1 MASDKRQAPSGVA
14 QLINQGMQRHGIPSW
29 RKLEELCEVSYGYLQ
44 HLAEGHIRNPK
55 EETLRR
61 LAHVLGQ
68 RVEEYRAALLADHHE
83 LPAPV
88 HYFSAH
94 LGEQVDARA
103 AELAMELLEELVR
116 RRSNTNNN

>member
-1 MASDKRQAPSGVA
+1 MMSDRRQSPSGVA
-14 QLINQGMQRHGIPSW
+14 QLITRGMQRQGIPSW
-29 RKLEELCEVSYGYLQ
+29 RKLEELCDVSYGYFQ

-61 LAHVLGQ
+61 LAHLLGQ
-68 RVEEYRAALLADHHE
+68 RVEEYRAALLADRHE

-88 HYFSAH
+88 YYFGAR
-94 LGEQVDARA
+94 LGKQVDQRA

-116 RRSNTNNN
+116 RSSQDGD

>member
-1 MASDKRQAPSGVA
+1 MRRQ
-14 QLINQGMQRHGIPSW
+14 GIPSW

-44 HLAEGHIRNPK
+44 HLAEGDIRSPK

-61 LAHVLGQ
+61 LAQVLGQ
-68 RVEEYRAALLADHHE
+68 RVEDYRAALLVDHHE

-94 LGEQVDARA
+94 LGREVDQRDAD
-103 AELAMELLEELVR
+103 LAMELLEELVR
-116 RRSNTNNN
+116 RSSKRND

>member
-1 MASDKRQAPSGVA
+1 MCP
-14 QLINQGMQRHGIPSW
+14 
-29 RKLEELCEVSYGYLQ
+29 YGYFQ

-68 RVEEYRAALLADHHE
+68 WVEEYRAALLADHHE
-83 LPAPV
+83 LPAPIQ
-88 HYFSAH
+88 YFSAH
-94 LGEQVDARA
+94 LGEQVDPQA

-116 RRSNTNNN
+116 RTSNKNND